1 MEGFDEFKNILVG
14 VDESEGAQKAFQYAV
29 KQASKTGAALL
40 IASILEIEELNVYEA
55 LDPEYLSQKQSQL
68 LLNLKKYKQY
78 AENSGVKNIQLYSG
92 EGDPAEE
99 ITKTILPATS
109 ADILIIGSRSMH
121 GIKGYFGSHATYM
134 LSLIHISEPTRP

>member
-68 LLNLKKYKQY
+68 LLNLEKYKQY

-92 EGDPAEE
+92 EGDPAKE
-99 ITKTILPATS
+99 ITKT
-109 ADILIIGSRSMH
+109 
-121 GIKGYFGSHATYM
+121 
-134 LSLIHISEPTRP
+134 

>member
-55 LDPEYLSQKQSQL
+55 LDPEYLRNEVNCYLIWKSTNNMQKI
-68 LLNLKKYKQY
+68 
-78 AENSGVKNIQLYSG
+78 AV
-92 EGDPAEE
+92 
-99 ITKTILPATS
+99 
-109 ADILIIGSRSMH
+109 
-121 GIKGYFGSHATYM
+121 
-134 LSLIHISEPTRP
+134 

>member
-1 MEGFDEFKNILVG
+1 MKGKMHYGRFDEFKNILVG

-78 AENSGVKNIQLYSG
+78 AENSGVKNIQLTV
-92 EGDPAEE
+92 EKV
-99 ITKTILPATS
+99 I
-109 ADILIIGSRSMH
+109 
-121 GIKGYFGSHATYM
+121 
-134 LSLIHISEPTRP
+134 RPRKLLRRFCRNICRYLNHWIAINAWN

>member
-55 LDPEYLSQKQSQL
+55 LDPEYLRQKQSQL
-68 LLNLKKYKQY
+68 SLNLEKYKQY

-92 EGDPAEE
+92 EG
-99 ITKTILPATS
+99 
-109 ADILIIGSRSMH
+109 ILIIGSRSMH
-121 GIKGYFGSHATYM
+121 GIKGYFCSHATYM
-134 LSLIHISEPTRP
+134 VKNSPISITVIK

>member
-68 LLNLKKYKQY
+68 LLNLEKYKQY
-78 AENSGVKNIQLYSG
+78 YSNAG
-92 EGDPAEE
+92 SIHSTVDNRQ
-99 ITKTILPATS
+99 
-109 ADILIIGSRSMH
+109 SRSRRKYH
-121 GIKGYFGSHATYM
+121 HRSHRRWKYQNFPS
-134 LSLIHISEPTRP
+134 LSHHFYKPSAQKSGKTK

>member
-68 LLNLKKYKQY
+68 SLNLEKYKQY
-78 AENSGVKNIQLYSG
+78 AENSGVKTFSCTVEKVIRPRKLLRRFCQQHLQ
-92 EGDPAEE
+92 
-99 ITKTILPATS
+99 
-109 ADILIIGSRSMH
+109 
-121 GIKGYFGSHATYM
+121 
-134 LSLIHISEPTRP
+134 IS